1 MRSQHLARSGT
12 AFLALSCVGLF
23 ATSAAQAQQAPEDK
37 GQELEGV
44 TVTDSSLSDEVK
56 VEKLESPKYTRELLN
71 IPQTIT
77 VIGNTTIRQQNL
89 LSLRDALQTVP
100 GITFGAGEGGG
111 GYGDSINLRGQSVN
125 NDLQIDGVRDSA
137 QYTRSDTFN
146 LEQIEIVNGANSVYG
161 GGGSIS
167 GTINLITKRPK
178 DTNLT
183 VVQGAVGTD
192 KYFRGTV
199 DSNIKLSDTVAFR
212 LNVMA
217 HSNDIPRRDVE
228 YMHRYGVA
236 PSITV
241 GLNTPTRLTLEYSHQ
256 EDNNIPVYGIPYY
269 ASLGGLLPG
278 ASYSGYY
285 GYKDVDR
292 QKQAVDV
299 ATAIFEH
306 DFTDKISLRN
316 LSRYQHVTQDVY
328 VDPPQGTY
336 CLTGSVTPT
345 GAACA
350 AGQVAGMFYPSGPR
364 GTTRLSRNDNLY
376 TQFDLRGVFET
387 FGLEHT
393 ANLGASIGR
402 ETYDLSNGNVLRNI
416 GGATPNPTLPPI
428 NIANPN
434 PIYGGPI
441 NYVPTAASEGRLITK
456 AIYLFDAIKLTE
468 KFELNGGIRYENFKT
483 RFRSDTVVATP
494 GATFG
499 QVTRGANQTANDNLF
514 SYRVGLVYK
523 PISNASLYIAYGN
536 SKTPVSSTVRQG
548 CGTIAAG
555 APNIDPC
562 DAKPQSAVNYEAGA
576 KIDLMD
582 AKLQLTASVFR
593 NERTNF
599 PVQSFD
605 PVQPT
610 LQVNDGKSRVN
621 GFTLGA
627 SGKITPNWT
636 IFANYSYLSTK
647 IIQNI
652 SDICKNTPTTAG
664 CSVDAQAGA
673 AINQTPKNSGSL
685 FTTYTLPFGL
695 QVGYGATYQGDY
707 NLNNTGV
714 IYKSKDYWV
723 HRAMLSYPIVG
734 GLTAQLNVQNFT
746 NKKYYTGIRNNGW
759 ATPGEGRQAVLS
771 LFYSF

>member
-1 MRSQHLARSGT
+1 MRSHHLARPAS
-12 AFLALSCVGLF
+12 AFLALSCVGLI
-23 ATSAAQAQQAPEDK
+23 AAPASAQQKSPSEEN
-37 GQELEGV
+37 GTELKGV
-44 TVTDSSLSDEVK
+44 TVTDTAVTDEVK
-56 VEKLESPKYTRELLN
+56 VSKLESPKYTRELLN
-71 IPQTIT
+71 LPQTIT

-89 LSLRDALQTVP
+89 LSLRDALATIP

-111 GYGDSINLRGQSVN
+111 GYGDSINLRGQTVN

-137 QYTRSDTFN
+137 QYSRSDTFN
-146 LEQIEIVNGANSVYG
+146 LEQIEVVQGANSVYG

-167 GTINLITKRPK
+167 GTINLVTKRPK
-178 DTNLT
+178 DTTLT

-192 KYFRGTV
+192 NYFRGTV

-217 HSNDIPRRDVE
+217 HQNDIPRRDVE

-241 GLNTPTRLTLEYSHQ
+241 GLNTATRFTLLYSHQ

-292 QKQAVDV
+292 QKQQTDV

-306 DFTDKISLRN
+306 DFTDKISIRN
-316 LSRYQHVTQDVY
+316 LTRWQRVEQDVY
-328 VDPPQGTY
+328 VNPPQGTY
-336 CLTGSVTPT
+336 CLAGGVTQT
-345 GAACA
+345 GAACSSSQTP
-350 AGQVAGMFYPSGPR
+350 GFYYPSGPR
-364 GTTRLSRNDNLY
+364 GTTRLSENRNLF
-376 TQFDLRGVFET
+376 TQFDLRGVFDT
-387 FGLEHT
+387 GGLEHT
-393 ANLGASIGR
+393 INLGASIGR
-402 ETYDLSNGNVLRNI
+402 ETYDLANGNVLRNI

-428 NIANPN
+428 NIANPD
-434 PIYGGPI
+434 PVYGGPV
-441 NYVPTAASEGRLITK
+441 NFVQSGASEGKLVTK
-456 AIYLFDAIKLTE
+456 AVYLFDAIKLSDH
-468 KFELNGGIRYENFKT
+468 FEINGGVRYENFDNK
-483 RFRSDTVVATP
+483 FRSDTVVSAP

-499 QVTRGANQTANDNLF
+499 QVTRGANQRSEDNLF

-523 PISNASLYIAYGN
+523 PVTNASLYIAYGN
-536 SKTPVSSTVRQG
+536 SKTPVSSTVRSG

-555 APNIDPC
+555 APNVDPC
-562 DAKPQSAVNYEAGA
+562 QAKPQTAVNYEIGG

-605 PVQPT
+605 PSFPT
-610 LQVNDGKSRVN
+610 LQVNDGRSRVN
-621 GFTLGA
+621 GVTLGA

-647 IIQNI
+647 IIQSI
-652 SDICKNTPTTAG
+652 SDICKDTPSTAG
-664 CSVDAQAGA
+664 CSIDAQSGA

-685 FTTYTLPFGL
+685 FTTYT
-695 QVGYGATYQGDY
+695 
-707 NLNNTGV
+707 
-714 IYKSKDYWV
+714 
-723 HRAMLSYPIVG
+723 
-734 GLTAQLNVQNFT
+734 
-746 NKKYYTGIRNNGW
+746 
-759 ATPGEGRQAVLS
+759 
-771 LFYSF
+771 